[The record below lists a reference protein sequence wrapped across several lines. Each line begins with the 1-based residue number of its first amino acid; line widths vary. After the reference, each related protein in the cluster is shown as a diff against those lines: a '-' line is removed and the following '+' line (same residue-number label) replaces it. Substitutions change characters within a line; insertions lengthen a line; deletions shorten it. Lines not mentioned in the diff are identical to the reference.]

1 MNVSMKQNNQNFYR
15 YKDVLNVFYK
25 IAITSDLER
34 DIGQIQNSD
43 FRVHDQGK
51 ATYEKSKLRV
61 FANFDKHYVM
71 INGIHT
77 RRLEF

>member
-1 MNVSMKQNNQNFYR
+1 M
-15 YKDVLNVFYK
+15 LNVFYK
-25 IAITSDLER
+25 IAITSDLGR

-51 ATYEKSKLRV
+51 ATHEKSKLRV

-71 INGIHT
+71 INSIHA
-77 RRLEF
+77 RPLEF